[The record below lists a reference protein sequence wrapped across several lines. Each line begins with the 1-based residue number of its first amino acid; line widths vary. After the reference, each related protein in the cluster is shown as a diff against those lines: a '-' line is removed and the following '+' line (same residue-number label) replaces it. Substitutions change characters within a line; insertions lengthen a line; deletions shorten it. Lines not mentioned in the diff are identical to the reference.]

1 MSSSVVQRRSSRTSV
16 LGKRTHQSQLDAPPS
31 PASIKSV
38 SVDLLDDDDD
48 ASTVDSGPCAKRPRT
63 SLVLTDRNQNK
74 ENIPPL
80 RRHSQRVAS
89 WSQTVKYRCCD
100 PNPFTYEYV
109 ISVLCFLNVLQPE
122 PLNSLAS

>member
-48 ASTVDSGPCAKRPRT
+48 ASTIDSGPCAKRPRT
-63 SLVLTDRNQNK
+63 SLVLTDRKGNK

-80 RRHSQRVAS
+80 RIDTLNESPRGLRRSN
-89 WSQTVKYRCCD
+89 T
-100 PNPFTYEYV
+100 EYV
-109 ISVLCFLNVLQPE
+109 TPTHSRMSMSFCYVL
-122 PLNSLAS
+122 SLHSPTRAIE